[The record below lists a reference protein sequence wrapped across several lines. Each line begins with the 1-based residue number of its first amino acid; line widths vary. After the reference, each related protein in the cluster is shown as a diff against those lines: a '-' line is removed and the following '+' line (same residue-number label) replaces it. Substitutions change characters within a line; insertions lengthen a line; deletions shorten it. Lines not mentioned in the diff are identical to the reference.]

1 MSTCYWPV
9 RRLRRKTCVPVDA
22 AVLAQQLP
30 RGSPT
35 LSGVAACIPCW
46 DDNVFCS
53 FSGTDVIATVASFLN
68 VPALGRC
75 LRLEKRV
82 CGDESLWRILLRQVS
97 HSAFALSV
105 SSARASVWN
114 MMCRPCGVR
123 PADARNSYVQLRNY
137 RWCLDFCHRE
147 YRMFSAVIP
156 VVPPRVEEQN
166 DIHSVLR
173 DGFTGRRFANLLPLH
188 RLPLS
193 ALLPLDAAW
202 NGGADPVSGGRGRMT
217 CSLWLCNLRSREVVA
232 RVCRDAGW
240 GPDTGVFRFY
250 ISEVLEWEPHGVG
263 RVLEIWVPFKCSCNV
278 EGAYDLSCSVE
289 VFVADDETVDPRDS
303 LMWDAPAFEWGRQRA
318 DSQDLMCA
326 LSGCALR
333 SSFPDADAEP

>member
-30 RGSPT
+30 RGSRT
-35 LSGVAACIPCW
+35 LSGVAARIPCR

-68 VPALGRC
+68 VRALGRC

-114 MMCRPCGVR
+114 MMCRPCGVW

-137 RWCLDFCHRE
+137 RWCLDFCCDSSRATSGRGAERHPLGAPGWLYWPPLRQ
-147 YRMFSAVIP
+147 FIASASPASVCP
-156 VVPPRVEEQN
+156 FAPRCRVE
-166 DIHSVLR
+166 
-173 DGFTGRRFANLLPLH
+173 
-188 RLPLS
+188 
-193 ALLPLDAAW
+193 
-202 NGGADPVSGGRGRMT
+202 RG
-217 CSLWLCNLRSREVVA
+217 
-232 RVCRDAGW
+232 CRPGEW
-240 GPDTGVFRFY
+240 GPRQDDM
-250 ISEVLEWEPHGVG
+250 L
-263 RVLEIWVPFKCSCNV
+263 
-278 EGAYDLSCSVE
+278 
-289 VFVADDETVDPRDS
+289 FVALQPS
-303 LMWDAPAFEWGRQRA
+303 LARGSCE
-318 DSQDLMCA
+318 S
-326 LSGCALR
+326 LS
-333 SSFPDADAEP
+333 